1 MDFNTIYESIST
13 YVGTGTIAMGIVTF
27 LAVVLKAFGVIKE
40 IKSSFSN
47 TESEALKLF
56 KQAIPKE
63 LYVSLESITKAELSK
78 IITKIE
84 KVVND
89 TFLSQ
94 IKANTELTQAIASA
108 LITMKAIPDSCKKD
122 IAKLLEIKEVETT
135 ESLKVELL
143 SIEEKNQESE
153 QTEKILID

>member
-1 MDFNTIYESIST
+1 MDFNTYYEDIST
-13 YVGTGTIAMGIVTF
+13 IVGTSTIAMGIVTF
-27 LAVVLKAFGVIKE
+27 LTIAIKAFVVIKE
-40 IKSSFSN
+40 IRANFSN
-47 TESEALKLF
+47 TESEVLKLF
-56 KQAIPKE
+56 KQAMPKE

-108 LITMKAIPDSCKKD
+108 LITMKSIPDSCKKD

-143 SIEEKNQESE
+143 PIEEKNQELE